1 MKASSRVLH
10 HVHFPGESAE
20 YRAARNALLAE
31 EMELRRQIERVSAQ
45 RRGLPTGGMIPEDY
59 QFDGNGG
66 TVKLSALFEP
76 GKDTLAIY
84 SFMYGPE
91 RDGRARDVR
100 TFSMGSTARRS
111 ISFSGSTWRLSRS
124 RPCRA
129 SLPSRKN
136 AAGGDCAC
144 CPRPAT
150 ATTAPTSATYRVCRL
165 PYGSNKN
172 SKMAWNGTCRC
183 STCSAATA
191 EQSVIS
197 GVRKSSTCRPSPA
210 RSTATT
216 MPLTRSGICST
227 SPPKDAATFIR
238 G

>member
-1 MKASSRVLH
+1 MKASSHVLH
-10 HVHFPGESAE
+10 HVHFPGESAA

-31 EMELRRQIERVSAQ
+31 EMELRRQIERVSAL

-91 RDGRARDVR
+91 RD
-100 TFSMGSTARRS
+100 
-111 ISFSGSTWRLSRS
+111 
-124 RPCRA
+124 RPCPGCTHFLDGLDGETEHIVQRINLALWRGRPCHA
-129 SLPSRKN
+129 SLASRRN
-136 AAGGDCAC
+136 VAGVDCVC
-144 CPRPAT
+144 CQRPAT
-150 ATTAPTSATYRVCRL
+150 ATTAPTSATHRVCRL

-172 SKMAWNGTCRC
+172 SKMGWNGTCRC

-210 RSTATT
+210 RNTATT
-216 MPLTRSGICST
+216 MHLIRFGICST
-227 SPPKDAATFIR
+227 SRPRGAATFIR
-238 G
+238 N